1 MYLSLIDTVSK
12 LVKTYGVDIL
22 SDPKFWYILS
32 DSYSFGN
39 EYALKDTFKSCLSNG
54 YVSKLIAIK
63 GNSKKTKAQIAQIID
78 SENKLNTGKE
88 KEYSAVL
95 YSIAIA
101 IGSCNKK
108 EYSDFINRNNLQ
120 PGPSPKPN
128 PTPKPNNKPKKYNVS
143 IKEWIF
149 SLTYYILGVALA
161 LGGTIFLSAFYDGW
175 WLFFIVLFTGFA
187 QFVYCGCM
195 MTTIEKITNED
206 YKTTVLSFLFP
217 IFCAFVGNA
226 LFSFFF
232 FFESF
237 RHWLGSHLSG
247 FPHSPEGPY
256 FITFLLIIIYVLFVG
271 LASLSCYSSDI
282 SFSANLSKARKNVA
296 IVSGAIV
303 TFLYLLL
310 FFLPIIG
317 RGLMEHSNKVEMARI
332 ENLRKEL
339 INKNNKL
346 HKDRII
352 IEKELSFKKI
362 KLGISYDTAI
372 EYAND
377 NAEDKNPYSQS
388 STYDFLVSSEDG
400 IIDAI
405 IKNEYIKSEEM
416 IDNKNYYSGQSYTV
430 KTILDN
436 QEVYLTLYE
445 RNGLVFAMIITPDS
459 WRGSTFRESE
469 FNDLLKLYSSKYGEP
484 ENLGSDLLDDT
495 YHYHDREENDK
506 YVWQFKNGTI
516 QLTNKYIIYVSADFV
531 KSASQ
536 TFINEA
542 RIKEARQRHIA
553 DSIRREQNWIDSIRR
568 VESKRDSI
576 RRAHSHQNAINEI

>member
-12 LVKTYGVDIL
+12 IVKTYGVDIL
-22 SDPKFWYILS
+22 SDPKFWHILS

-39 EYALKDTFKSCLSNG
+39 EYALKATFKSCLSTV

-63 GNSKKTKAQIAQIID
+63 GNTKKTKAEIAHIVD
-78 SENKLNTGKE
+78 SENKLNPGNE
-88 KEYSAVL
+88 KEYAAVL

-101 IGSCNKK
+101 IDSCNKK
-108 EYSDFINRNNLQ
+108 DYSDFINRNNPQ
-120 PGPSPKPN
+120 PSPSPKPK
-128 PTPKPNNKPKKYNVS
+128 PTPKPSNTPKKYNVS
-143 IKEWIF
+143 IKEWVF
-149 SLTYYILGVALA
+149 SLTYYIIGVALA
-161 LGGTIFLSAFYDGW
+161 LGGTIFLSAFYNGW

-187 QFVYCGCM
+187 QLCYCACV
-195 MTTIEKITNED
+195 MTNMEEVTNED

-217 IFCAFVGNA
+217 VFCAFVSNA
-226 LFSFFF
+226 LFSFLFF
-232 FFESF
+232 SEKF
-237 RHWLGSHLSG
+237 RHWLGSHLYS

-271 LASLSCYSSDI
+271 FASLSCYSSN
-282 SFSANLSKARKNVA
+282 FSVLVNLSKVRRNVA
-296 IVSGAIV
+296 IASGAIV

-310 FFLPIIG
+310 FFLPIID
-317 RGLMEHSNKVEMARI
+317 RGIREHNKNVEMLRI
-332 ENLRKEL
+332 ENLRNKL

-346 HKDRII
+346 HEDRII
-352 IEKELSFKKI
+352 VEEELSFKKI

-377 NAEDKNPYSQS
+377 NAEDKNPYSHS

-405 IKNEYIKSEEM
+405 LKNEYIKSEEK
-416 IDNKNYYSGQSYTV
+416 IDNKIYYSGQSYTV

-445 RNGLVFAMIITPDS
+445 RNGLVFAMIITPGS
-459 WRGSTFRESE
+459 WRGSTFSDPE
-469 FNDLLKLYSSKYGEP
+469 FDDLLKLYSSKYGEP
-484 ENLGSDLLDDT
+484 ENLGSALLDNT
-495 YHYHDREENDK
+495 YHYGEENDK
-506 YVWQFKNGTI
+506 YLWQFKNGTV
-516 QLTNKYIIYVSADFV
+516 QLTNNNIVYVSADFL

-536 TFINEA
+536 TFINET

-553 DSIRREQNWIDSIRR
+553 DSIQIEQNRIDSIRR
-568 VESKRDSI
+568 EESKRDSI